1 MTTET
6 TPAAAPAPG
15 APAAPSA
22 PAPATAPAADW
33 TSALNEETRGF
44 VQTKGWRSP
53 DDLIGSYRGLEKL
66 VGYPQDKIVQ
76 LPKDAADE
84 AAWGSVYAKLGRP
97 ETAEGYKLPVPA
109 GDNGDFAKAAAPV
122 LHKLG
127 LSAKQAE
134 GLATW
139 WNEAQGAM
147 ARTHADEIT
156 AKHKTDVEGLQRE
169 WGAAYDKNATV
180 VDRAAQAF
188 GMDVATLD
196 ALKQSM
202 GPAKAMKFL
211 HAIGSKMGEA
221 DYVDGKG
228 QGMGVMTPEQ
238 ARAEIG
244 ALKKDSAWTA
254 KYLSGDKEART
265 QMDRL
270 HRWAYPETGG
280 GA

>member
-6 TPAAAPAPG
+6 TAPATS
-15 APAAPSA
+15 AASA
-22 PAPATAPAADW
+22 TATAPATAAPAASAAPSSDW
-33 TSALNEETRGF
+33 TSGLNDDSRGF

-53 DDLIGSYRGLEKL
+53 DDVLTSYRGLEKL
-66 VGYPQDKIVQ
+66 VGYPQDKLLQ

-84 AAWGSVYAKLGRP
+84 AAWGSVYSKLGRP
-97 ETAEGYKLPVPA
+97 ETADGYKLPVPE
-109 GDNGDFAKAAAPV
+109 GDDGSFAKAAAPV

-127 LSAKQAE
+127 LSTKQAE
-134 GLATW
+134 GLAQW

-147 ARTHADEIT
+147 TKAHTDSIT
-156 AKHKTDVEGLQRE
+156 AKHKAEVEGLKSE
-169 WGAAYDKNATV
+169 WGAAYDKHATV

-196 ALKQSM
+196 ALKQTM

-221 DYVDGKG
+221 EYVDGKG

-238 ARAEIG
+238 AKSEIA
-244 ALKKDSAWTA
+244 ALKQDKAWTA
-254 KYLSGDKEART
+254 KYLGGDREALA
-265 QMDRL
+265 QMERL
-270 HRWAYPETGG
+270 HRWAYPE
-280 GA
+280 